1 MHVYAIDDIS
11 IAQKN
16 ILLFVMQFVPM
27 HISERTNYD
36 QNLNLLFLIC
46 RSIEKK
52 KIVAYL
58 FVDYYVI
65 SA

>member
-58 FVDYYVI
+58 FVVI